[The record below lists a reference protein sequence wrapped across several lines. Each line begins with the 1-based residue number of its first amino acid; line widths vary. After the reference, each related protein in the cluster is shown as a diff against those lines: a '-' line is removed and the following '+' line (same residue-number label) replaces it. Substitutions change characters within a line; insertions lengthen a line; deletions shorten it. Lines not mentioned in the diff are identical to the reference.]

1 MEKKSAFIAI
11 VGIPNVGKSSILNT
25 IIGEKISIVS
35 AKPQTTR
42 IRITGV
48 LTRDE
53 TQLVFLDTPG
63 LHKPKTQLGS
73 FMTKSIKSSIS
84 SVDICLFVVEA
95 NRDLKPGEAELI
107 KKLKNLN
114 LPTVLAINKID
125 LLQDKS
131 SLIPQINNISEL
143 FDFSAIVPV
152 SAKTADGIDL
162 LINELKK
169 LAVEGS
175 HFFDGDAFTDQ
186 PERVIVAEIIREKI
200 LNLVNDEI
208 PHGVAV
214 CVEKMRER
222 EDSALIDIDAVIYCE
237 KNNHKG
243 ILIGKNGSMLK
254 KIGSFARVDIEN
266 FFETKINLQLWIK
279 VKEDWRNKPNLLRN
293 FGFDEKNF

>member
-42 IRITGV
+42 TQITGV

-107 KKLKNLN
+107 KKLKKREE
-114 LPTVLAINKID
+114 NK
-125 LLQDKS
+125 
-131 SLIPQINNISEL
+131 N
-143 FDFSAIVPV
+143 V
-152 SAKTADGIDL
+152 
-162 LINELKK
+162 
-169 LAVEGS
+169 
-175 HFFDGDAFTDQ
+175 
-186 PERVIVAEIIREKI
+186 
-200 LNLVNDEI
+200 
-208 PHGVAV
+208 
-214 CVEKMRER
+214 
-222 EDSALIDIDAVIYCE
+222 Y
-237 KNNHKG
+237 
-243 ILIGKNGSMLK
+243 
-254 KIGSFARVDIEN
+254 
-266 FFETKINLQLWIK
+266 
-279 VKEDWRNKPNLLRN
+279 
-293 FGFDEKNF
+293 